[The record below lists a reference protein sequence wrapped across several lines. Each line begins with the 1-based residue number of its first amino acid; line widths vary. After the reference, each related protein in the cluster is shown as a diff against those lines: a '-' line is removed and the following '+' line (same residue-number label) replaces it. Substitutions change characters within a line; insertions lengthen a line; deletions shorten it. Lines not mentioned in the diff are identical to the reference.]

1 MRRSFCSLMLAFAA
15 LTACGGGDGG
25 NDPKVS
31 LAGTYNLST
40 VDGHTVPYI
49 LYQDAELKV
58 EAKNG
63 TFTITGSGTYTENV
77 TLRFTDANGVE
88 EIPAICSGTYVST
101 GNSLTLTETESDDCS
116 GGNWGATWD
125 GRNTITVNY
134 GLQVVYK
141 R

>member
-15 LTACGGGDGG
+15 VTACGGGDGG

-31 LAGTYNLST
+31 LPGTYNLST
-40 VDGHTVPYI
+40 VDGQGLPYI
-49 LYQDAELKV
+49 LFQDATLKV

-77 TLRFTDANGVE
+77 TLRFTDANGVDE
-88 EIPAICSGTYVST
+88 VPSICSGTYTTS
-101 GNSLTLTETESDDCS
+101 GNNLTITETETDLC
-116 GGNWGATWD
+116 GGSWTATWD
-125 GRNTITVNY
+125 GRNTISIDY
-134 GLQVVYK
+134 GVTVVYK